1 MVGLYVAVLVMV
13 AGAPVATWALTVMVA
28 IAPLFNTNGMD
39 ILLDPLPDP
48 QDDPGPPANAVPAA
62 VMAHV
67 HVVPVSPVGMVSM
80 NVPLA

>member
-1 MVGLYVAVLVMV
+1 
-13 AGAPVATWALTVMVA
+13 
-28 IAPLFNTNGMD
+28 MD
-39 ILLDPLPDP
+39 ILPDPLPDP
-48 QDDPGPPANAVPAA
+48 QDEAGPPANAVPAA